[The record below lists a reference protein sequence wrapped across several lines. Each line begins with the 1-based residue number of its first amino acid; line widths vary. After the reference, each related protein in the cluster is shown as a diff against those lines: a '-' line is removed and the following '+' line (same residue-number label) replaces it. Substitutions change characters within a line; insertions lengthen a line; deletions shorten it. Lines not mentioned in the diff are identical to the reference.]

1 MSDGGILESTR
12 STAGCRISTGVHWVA
27 RTAASAAAATAAAD
41 VESDASER
49 ADAAEV
55 YLLSPCMAPEPA
67 IARWIDI
74 RPRRRGRRGGYPG
87 AVTSSSEL
95 ARILGQ
101 GPCHHRLL
109 RRRRDGACAPHVYRD
124 RNRDRDIDIAI
135 AIAYDPN
142 ITGSLRWCE
151 NWKM

>member
-55 YLLSPCMAPEPA
+55 YLLSPCMAPCKGVAKGKVSKVASGPS
-67 IARWIDI
+67 
-74 RPRRRGRRGGYPG
+74 
-87 AVTSSSEL
+87 AVTAADKGAL
-95 ARILGQ
+95 A
-101 GPCHHRLL
+101 
-109 RRRRDGACAPHVYRD
+109 D
-124 RNRDRDIDIAI
+124 
-135 AIAYDPN
+135 
-142 ITGSLRWCE
+142 S
-151 NWKM
+151 